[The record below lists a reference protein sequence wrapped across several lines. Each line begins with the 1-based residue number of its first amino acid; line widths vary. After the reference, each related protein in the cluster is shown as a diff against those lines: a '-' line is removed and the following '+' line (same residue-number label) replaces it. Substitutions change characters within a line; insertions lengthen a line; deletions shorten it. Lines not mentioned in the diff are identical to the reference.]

1 MVSCAGLRRVGVGA
15 PVHLSE
21 GCPAQALSARDLH
34 MAQREGLAAVTPLDS
49 GVGGHLTASLWV
61 EILQTSK
68 ESRQNEGKTR
78 TFTSYGS

>member
-49 GVGGHLTASLWV
+49 GVGGHLTASCFPLGGNPANFKGK
-61 EILQTSK
+61 QT
-68 ESRQNEGKTR
+68 E
-78 TFTSYGS
+78 

>member
-49 GVGGHLTASLWV
+49 GVGVGGRLTASCFPLGGNPANFKGK
-61 EILQTSK
+61 QT
-68 ESRQNEGKTR
+68 E
-78 TFTSYGS
+78 